1 MKEVIKT
8 LAPEPYEV
16 LRGGET
22 TKVKIVP
29 QMVSS
34 LRKELTFPEDFKGK
48 SEKKLMKYQKKF
60 FSACETI

>member
-1 MKEVIKT
+1 MKEVINHI
-8 LAPEPYEV
+8 APEPYEV

-22 TKVKIVP
+22 TTVKIVP

-48 SEKKLMKYQKKF
+48 SE
-60 FSACETI
+60 